1 MHKLTLFPLGNAD
14 SYLIELSGG
23 QKLLFD
29 YANVRDPEDETD
41 LRIDLPGALREKLDT
56 AGLDGFDV
64 VAFTHLDKDHICGA
78 TEFFELRHDD
88 DYQGDERI
96 EIGELWVP
104 AAAITEEDLE
114 GEAAVLQAEA
124 RHRLRE
130 GSGIRAF
137 SRPGKL
143 RGWLKAQGLE
153 LDDRR
158 HLITDAGQLVPGWE
172 KGVQGIELF
181 AHSPFAVRKG
191 LDLEDRNTGSLVLQ
205 ATFAYQGR
213 ETCFLLAADVDHH
226 VLTDIVGVTRG
237 HNREDRLE
245 WDVFKLPHHCSYLSL
260 SDERGDTVTEPVADV
275 KWLFEDK
282 GQQAAILISTSKPIP
297 SDDSDNQPPHRQA
310 ANYYKGVA
318 DSKGGEF
325 KVTMEH
331 PTQARP
337 EPLVI
342 TIGRLGATVEK
353 RMPLTGVA
361 TSRPAPRAG

>member
-1 MHKLTLFPLGNAD
+1 MHKLTFFPLGNAD

-29 YANVRDPEDETD
+29 YANVRDPNDKKD
-41 LRIDLPGALREKLDT
+41 LRIDLAAALRDKLDA
-56 AGLDGFDV
+56 AGRDGFDV
-64 VAFTHLDKDHICGA
+64 VAFTHLDKDHLCGA
-78 TEFFELRHDD
+78 TQFFELRHDN
-88 DYQGDERI
+88 DYQGDARVG
-96 EIGELWVP
+96 IGELWVP
-104 AAAITEEDLE
+104 ARAITEEDLE

-130 GSGIRAF
+130 GDGVRVF
-137 SRPGKL
+137 SRPEKL
-143 RGWLKAQGLE
+143 RDWLEAQGLE
-153 LDDRR
+153 LKDRR

-172 KGVQGIELF
+172 KGVEGIEFF
-181 AHSPFAVRKG
+181 AHSPFAVRKS

-205 ATFAYQGR
+205 ATFEYEGL
-213 ETCFLLAADVDHH
+213 ETRFLLAADVDHR
-226 VLTDIVGVTRG
+226 VLTDIVETTRSRD
-237 HNREDRLE
+237 REDRLE

-260 SDERGDTVTEPVADV
+260 SDDKGKTVTEPVPDV
-275 KWLFEDK
+275 KWLFEER
-282 GQQAAILISTSKPIP
+282 GQHAAILVSTSKPIP
-297 SDDSDNQPPHRQA
+297 SDDSDDQPPHRQA

-318 DSKGGEF
+318 DSADGEF

-331 PTQARP
+331 PTRARP

-342 TIGRLGATVEK
+342 TIGRLGAMVEK

>member
-23 QKLLFD
+23 HKFLFD
-29 YANVRDPEDETD
+29 YANVRDPQDETD

-64 VAFTHLDKDHICGA
+64 VAFTHLHEDHICGA
-78 TEFFELRHDD
+78 TEFLELRHDD
-88 DYQGDERI
+88 EYQGDERI

-130 GSGIRAF
+130 GSGIRVF

-172 KGVQGIELF
+172 KDVQGIEFF

-191 LDLEDRNTGSLVLQ
+191 LDLEDRNTNS
-205 ATFAYQGR
+205 
-213 ETCFLLAADVDHH
+213 E
-226 VLTDIVGVTRG
+226 
-237 HNREDRLE
+237 
-245 WDVFKLPHHCSYLSL
+245 
-260 SDERGDTVTEPVADV
+260 
-275 KWLFEDK
+275 
-282 GQQAAILISTSKPIP
+282 
-297 SDDSDNQPPHRQA
+297 
-310 ANYYKGVA
+310 
-318 DSKGGEF
+318 
-325 KVTMEH
+325 
-331 PTQARP
+331 
-337 EPLVI
+337 
-342 TIGRLGATVEK
+342 
-353 RMPLTGVA
+353 
-361 TSRPAPRAG
+361 